1 MARISRVEKEK
12 NKQRL
17 DGIILDIFLQ
27 DGYSSILY
35 ERISIL
41 SGMKISTI
49 QGYYPSR
56 ECFLEALQGKV
67 MPVFIDYL
75 QLDGDRDAFIASW
88 ETALQESI
96 FCNIMKML
104 FVHIAEEQPSILAVN
119 AVEGF
124 RTLIELKLGS
134 DALAD
139 VDTLI
144 GRSLIHMLHSE
155 PA

>member
-27 DGYSSILY
+27 DGYSGILY

-41 SGMKISTI
+41 SAMKISTI

-56 ECFLEALQGKV
+56 ECFLEALQGRV
-67 MPVFIDYL
+67 MPIFIDYL
-75 QLDGDRDAFIASW
+75 QLDAGREEFIRSW
-88 ETALQESI
+88 ESALQEI
-96 FCNIMKML
+96 VFCNIMKML
-104 FVHIAEEQPSILAVN
+104 FVHIAEDQPSLLAVN
-119 AVEGF
+119 AVERF
-124 RTLIELKLGS
+124 RALVELKLGAE
-134 DALAD
+134 ALAD
-139 VDTLI
+139 VDMLV
-144 GRSLIHMLHSE
+144 GRSLLHMLHSE